1 MIVVVESRL
10 ALDETVPLLALADAV
25 VVGKALRLTAPLLR
39 DDADTRLLRLVEP
52 VAEDVDDST
61 GVAFVETVVPT
72 DMESVL
78 EAVCVDE
85 TAADLDDD
93 TVCVDD
99 DEGAALT
106 EPVTV
111 KPEREDVAV
120 FVAVI
125 EG

>member
-10 ALDETVPLLALADAV
+10 ALDETVPLLALAVAV

-39 DDADTRLLRLVEP
+39 EDADTRLLRLVHP
-52 VAEDVDDST
+52 VADDVGVST
-61 GVAFVETVVPT
+61 GVACVETVVPA

-78 EAVCVDE
+78 EAVCVEE

-93 TVCVDD
+93 ADCVDD
-99 DEGAALT
+99 DEDASVT
-106 EPVTV
+106 VTVTV